1 MSHFNLAVVAVDC
14 YSNNGNSYNNNN
26 NNNNGNSCVRMS
38 KEIYSNYAT
47 ALRKNNQLDDSLK
60 WYTRCLSLSPSDPN
74 THASIAFTLHLMK
87 QFDSAIT
94 SYHRALA
101 LQPTFT
107 FCIDMLSKAMGD
119 SCNSMSMSGTDF
131 ENRTFSSNSF
141 HFPNS
146 SVDGPKGEDT
156 DSVSFMLGE
165 TDSLSF
171 LRTL

>member
-1 MSHFNLAVVAVDC
+1 
-14 YSNNGNSYNNNN
+14 
-26 NNNNGNSCVRMS
+26 MS

-47 ALRKNNQLDDSLK
+47 ALRKNNQLEESLK

-74 THASIAFTLHLMK
+74 THASIAFTLHLMR
-87 QFDSAIT
+87 QFDNAIT

-119 SCNSMSMSGTDF
+119 SCNSMSMSGTNF
-131 ENRTFSSNSF
+131 ENRTFLSNSL

-146 SVDGPKGEDT
+146 LVDASKGDES

-165 TDSLSF
+165 TDSMSF
-171 LRTL
+171 LRNL

>member
-1 MSHFNLAVVAVDC
+1 MTAVDC
-14 YSNNGNSYNNNN
+14 SSNNGNEKGNGI
-26 NNNNGNSCVRMS
+26 NNGNSCARTS

-47 ALRKNNQLDDSLK
+47 ALRKNNQLEESLK

-74 THASIAFTLHLMK
+74 THASIAFTLHLMR
-87 QFDSAIT
+87 QFDNAIT

-119 SCNSMSMSGTDF
+119 SCNSMSMSGTNF
-131 ENRTFSSNSF
+131 ENRTFLSNSL

-146 SVDGPKGEDT
+146 SVDASKGDES

-165 TDSLSF
+165 TDSMSF
-171 LRTL
+171 LRNL